1 MIMLVILAW
10 GLQLPFLEN
19 EKRYSQAILILHK
32 EGGTMGIIGFLFN
45 VSNAFWAFIKLA
57 FCIFILGF
65 LAALFVIAKWPE
77 FFNVW

>member
-1 MIMLVILAW
+1 
-10 GLQLPFLEN
+10 
-19 EKRYSQAILILHK
+19 
-32 EGGTMGIIGFLFN
+32 MGIIGFLFN
-45 VSNAFWAFIKLA
+45 VSNAFWALVKLV